1 MREIVLDCALER
13 EKERMEIKKNVK
25 GKVSREKEIQ
35 LWLRVGNSLKGKRK
49 EWNVERKSCNWE
61 GP

>member
-49 EWNVERKSCNWE
+49 E
-61 GP
+61 